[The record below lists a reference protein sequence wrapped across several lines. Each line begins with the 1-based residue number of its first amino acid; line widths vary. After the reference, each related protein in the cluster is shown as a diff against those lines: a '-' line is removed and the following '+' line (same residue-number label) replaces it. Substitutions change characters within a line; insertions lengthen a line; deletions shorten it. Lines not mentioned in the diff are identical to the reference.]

1 MTLDNFLK
9 YSVFTGT
16 NTAFFNVVTGRSQ
29 SSHITQ
35 NSDTRFAERQSY
47 HPECLHN
54 YFPVGL
60 KNRYS
65 SHNVKASC
73 VFHAVNFNYN
83 KLK

>member
-1 MTLDNFLK
+1 MI
-9 YSVFTGT
+9 
-16 NTAFFNVVTGRSQ
+16 GRSQ
-29 SSHITQ
+29 SSHNITQ

-47 HPECLHN
+47 HPDCLHN
-54 YFPVGL
+54 SFHVGL
-60 KNRYS
+60 ENKCS